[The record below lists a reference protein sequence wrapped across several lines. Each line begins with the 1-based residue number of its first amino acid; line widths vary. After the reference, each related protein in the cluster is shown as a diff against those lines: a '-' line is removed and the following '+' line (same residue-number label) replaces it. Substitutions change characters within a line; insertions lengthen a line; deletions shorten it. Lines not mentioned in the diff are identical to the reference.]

1 MGSGAQGFRGRGR
14 GGGARR
20 VREVALS
27 RTCACSGSREPRSGH
42 LPKVTQ
48 PEAKVFPAPSPT
60 AVAGAVPRAL
70 RGSRRRAVKARVLPV
85 LPSSLCPALLLPP
98 QPLALSKCSEK
109 AEGLSVKTMSTR
121 NFCSLCLDSSLDQ
134 ELTTSPPLQFHLWS
148 LARMCVRARVC
159 WGHEGKILESL
170 QDGPCS
176 ENFESLPEGG
186 VPRGDEVS
194 PEGLPLR
201 PSPPSSHSLS
211 LLLSSSL
218 SVSGPP
224 CCSESRGYRRSF
236 SAPKENYQPPQQHN
250 N

>member
-20 VREVALS
+20 VREVALY
-27 RTCACSGSREPRSGH
+27 RTCARSGSREPRSGH

-70 RGSRRRAVKARVLPV
+70 WGSRRPAVKARVLPV
-85 LPSSLCPALLLPP
+85 LPSSLCPPLLLPP

-148 LARMCVRARVC
+148 LARMCVRAHACV
-159 WGHEGKILESL
+159 GVTKGK
-170 QDGPCS
+170 
-176 ENFESLPEGG
+176 F
-186 VPRGDEVS
+186 
-194 PEGLPLR
+194 
-201 PSPPSSHSLS
+201 
-211 LLLSSSL
+211 
-218 SVSGPP
+218 
-224 CCSESRGYRRSF
+224 
-236 SAPKENYQPPQQHN
+236 
-250 N
+250 

>member
-1 MGSGAQGFRGRGR
+1 M
-14 GGGARR
+14 
-20 VREVALS
+20 
-27 RTCACSGSREPRSGH
+27 
-42 LPKVTQ
+42 
-48 PEAKVFPAPSPT
+48 
-60 AVAGAVPRAL
+60 
-70 RGSRRRAVKARVLPV
+70 
-85 LPSSLCPALLLPP
+85 
-98 QPLALSKCSEK
+98 
-109 AEGLSVKTMSTR
+109 KTMSTR

-194 PEGLPLR
+194 PEGLPLH
-201 PSPPSSHSLS
+201 PFPPSSHSLS